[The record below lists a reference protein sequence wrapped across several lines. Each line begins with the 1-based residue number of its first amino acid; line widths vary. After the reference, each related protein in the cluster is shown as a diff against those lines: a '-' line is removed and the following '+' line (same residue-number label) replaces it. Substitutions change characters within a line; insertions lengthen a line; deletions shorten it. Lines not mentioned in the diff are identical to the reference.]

1 MDCTAQRI
9 PYRETRCFTK
19 IVLDYIDQAEQL
31 KPFFAHP
38 PTLLGIK
45 KAIETRQQYAT
56 DRELLAR
63 ELKKLYAN
71 LPEDHIVSK
80 NIESLLSKV
89 TFTICTAHQPNI
101 FTGPL
106 FFIYKILHVIKLS
119 EYLNTSFPKQHFV
132 PVYYMGS
139 EDADLDELGHI
150 YLNGEKL
157 TWQTTQTGAVGR
169 MKIDTEFLKLIP
181 VIEGQI
187 SVLPFG
193 REVLKLVKECYK
205 ENVEIQTATFR
216 FVNALLGKYG
226 LIVFIPDNAA
236 LKKKMVPVFKD
247 DILNQVPSII
257 VEKTSEK
264 LSRLYKIQAN
274 PREINLFY
282 LKDNIRERIINENST
297 FKIHPASGGIKY
309 FFSRDELLEELQ
321 KFPDHFSPNVI
332 LRGLYQETILPNI
345 MFVGGGGELA
355 YWLQLKDLFNHYKVP
370 FPVLLLRNSFLVVEK
385 KWQEKIAKLQLTLEE
400 MFLPE
405 QELMNRIILRES
417 KNATK
422 LNGTF
427 TETEQLYE
435 QIKKQAAAIDLT
447 LGQHVEALRTST
459 IRRLHE
465 LEKKMLRAEKRKFAA
480 EQNQIQLIKNKLFPF
495 KSLQERY
502 DNMLYYYSK
511 WGEDFISKL
520 YQHSLNLDQE
530 FTVLRET
537 T

>member
-1 MDCTAQRI
+1 MDCTAYRI

-31 KPFFAHP
+31 KPFFAFP
-38 PTLLGIK
+38 PTHLGIK
-45 KAIETRQQYAT
+45 KAIEARRQYAT
-56 DRELLAR
+56 DRGLLVQ
-63 ELKKLYAN
+63 ELKKLYSN
-71 LPEDHIVSK
+71 LPADHIVSK
-80 NIESLLSKV
+80 NIDSLLSNA

-119 EYLNTSFPKQHFV
+119 EYLNTSFPEQHFV

-157 TWQTTQTGAVGR
+157 IWQTSQTGAVGR

-181 VIEGQI
+181 AIEGQI
-187 SVLPFG
+187 SILPFG
-193 REVLKLVKECYK
+193 NEVLNLLKECYK
-205 ENVEIQTATFR
+205 EGVQIQTATFR

-226 LIVFIPDNAA
+226 LIIFIPDNAA
-236 LKKKMVPVFKD
+236 LKKKMIPVFKE
-247 DILNQVPSII
+247 DILNQVPSTI

-264 LSRLYKIQAN
+264 LSKLYKIQAN

-282 LKDNIRERIINENST
+282 LRDNIRERIVYEHEKFHIQHKTPSFT
-297 FKIHPASGGIKY
+297 
-309 FFSRDELLEELQ
+309 RDELLDELE

-355 YWLQLKDLFNHYKVP
+355 YWLQLKDLFTHYKVP
-370 FPVLLLRNSFLVVEK
+370 FPILLLRNSFLVVEK

-405 QELMNRIILRES
+405 QELMNRIISRES

-427 TETEQLYE
+427 SETEQLYE
-435 QIKKQAAAIDLT
+435 QIKKQAAAVDLT
-447 LGQHVEALRTST
+447 LGQHVEALRTAT
-459 IRRLHE
+459 LRRLHE
-465 LEKKMLRAEKRKFAA
+465 LEKKMLRAEKRKFIA
-480 EQNQIQLIKNKLFPF
+480 EQHQIQLIKNKLFPN

-502 DNMLYYYSK
+502 DNMLFYYSK
-511 WGEDFISKL
+511 WGEDFISQIFQ
-520 YQHSLNLDQE
+520 YSLNLEQE
-530 FTVLRET
+530 FTVLQET
-537 T
+537 I